1 MSERQLGVGG
11 LELRTPF
18 ASVSDGIEKQREEKV
33 TRAVEKNRKLRS
45 KKDMTESREEKESTK
60 QSKKVTK
67 SRNSQILMF
76 LELRVA
82 MGEIKIMK
90 NKGVLSEI
98 RNRLTRRR
106 RDLN

>member
-1 MSERQLGVGG
+1 MSERQLGVDG

-33 TRAVEKNRKLRS
+33 TRTVEKNRKLRS
-45 KKDMTESREEKESTK
+45 KKDVTESKEEKVSTK
-60 QSKKVTK
+60 QGKKVTK

-76 LELRVA
+76 LGLRVA
-82 MGEIKIMK
+82 MGEIKIKK

-98 RNRLTRRR
+98 RNRLPRRR